1 MIMIWFIR
9 DMSTR
14 RLIWTLPRQLNQIVL
29 LLQIGRIKIYKK
41 IITRTW
47 NFQKLY
53 FRLDVVKSHRE
64 QKEATIPT
72 TLELEKK
79 VNPFVRLEQSDAI
92 KTATGQDN
100 RILIAAQ
107 LREMKNNF

>member
-1 MIMIWFIR
+1 M
-9 DMSTR
+9 
-14 RLIWTLPRQLNQIVL
+14 QLNQIVL
-29 LLQIGRIKIYKK
+29 LLQTGRIKYFKHYNKSMK
-41 IITRTW
+41 ISQI
-47 NFQKLY
+47 FY